1 MSDEKITQQVE
12 AQTQLQSSPLR
23 CVIGAMISGAL
34 AYGVYSLM
42 IATAT
47 TFATKPI
54 HSDNVIVLKIA
65 SAVRTLVVGMMALGS
80 GVFGIVAIGL
90 LALAVQLLVQQLM
103 KKQESS

>member
-1 MSDEKITQQVE
+1 MSDENVTQQIE
-12 AQTQLQSSPLR
+12 PQTQVQQTPLR
-23 CVIGAMISGAL
+23 CIIGAMISGGL
-34 AYGVYSLM
+34 GYGLYSLM

-65 SAVRTLVVGMMALGS
+65 SAVRTLVVGMMALGTV
-80 GVFGIVAIGL
+80 VFGIVALGL

-103 KKQESS
+103 KKQ